1 MILKK
6 EKNIQ
11 KKKKKLFYIE
21 PAQEE
26 FWIEAHTHKINQQ
39 QKLQT

>member
-1 MILKK
+1 MI
-6 EKNIQ
+6 NHTHTH
-11 KKKKKLFYIE
+11 KLFYTE
-21 PAQEE
+21 TAQEE